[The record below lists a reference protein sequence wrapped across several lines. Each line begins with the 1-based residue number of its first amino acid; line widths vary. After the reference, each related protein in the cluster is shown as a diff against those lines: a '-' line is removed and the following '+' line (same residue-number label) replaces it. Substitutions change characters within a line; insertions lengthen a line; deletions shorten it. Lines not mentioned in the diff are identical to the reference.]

1 MNPPTDD
8 LRANVFERAMDIR
21 NRTDEEADAGL
32 AALIAEI
39 NEQLVEEIRKHP
51 PFSVSADALAAAC
64 DAWASLASHAL
75 AQVHAP
81 MSPFPRNRAGWGQ
94 GAIQQVQQ
102 FARILRAPLSTAQ
115 QGLGASSYSISV
127 GFPWGVS
134 IGFTWP

>member
-1 MNPPTDD
+1 MNPPTDS
-8 LRANVFERAMDIR
+8 LRAEVFARAIDSR
-21 NRTDEEADAGL
+21 NRTDEEADADL
-32 AALIAEI
+32 AALIARI
-39 NEQLVEEIRKHP
+39 NEQLVEEIKERP
-51 PFSVSADALAAAC
+51 PSSVSADALPAAC
-64 DAWASLASHAL
+64 DAWASLVSHAL

-94 GAIQQVQQ
+94 RAIQQVQQ
-102 FARILRAPLSTAQ
+102 FARILQAPLFTAQ

>member
-1 MNPPTDD
+1 MNPPTDR
-8 LRANVFERAMDIR
+8 LRADVFERAMGIR

-32 AALIAEI
+32 AALIAQI
-39 NEQLVEEIRKHP
+39 NEQLVEEIKEHP
-51 PFSVSADALAAAC
+51 PYSVSADALAAAC
-64 DAWASLASHAL
+64 DAWASLVSHAL

-94 GAIQQVQQ
+94 RAIQQVQQ